1 MKVKLYAQTRNGI
14 GCGFSGS
21 RDHRQNS
28 RCTQEPRGVG
38 LLIVKLYNTMQKTTR
53 THVCKGTAH
62 STSPTSKLAAMSQT
76 NRPNMAGYA
85 KQTTKLKSKIQTRKC
100 ISNTSSSCCRTTLA
114 LAWTTGTPCSMR
126 CSRVT
131 CVTWLEALPKPATC
145 AAPRGRE
152 PVEATGSRAEFVV
165 AADAAVG
172 ANSSSSSSSSTQT
185 LGLPTGVAGT
195 VEIAMFDQS
204 PTQAPPDMHQAGTGP
219 PSWEGA
225 HHKRGPSECP
235 ELARR

>member
-1 MKVKLYAQTRNGI
+1 MKVKLYTQTRNGI

-21 RDHRQNS
+21 RDHRQNR

-38 LLIVKLYNTMQKTTR
+38 LLIVKLYNTMQKTTW

-62 STSPTSKLAAMSQT
+62 STSPISKLAAMSQT
-76 NRPNMAGYA
+76 KRPNMAGYA

-131 CVTWLEALPKPATC
+131 CVTWLEALLKPNTC
-145 AAPRGRE
+145 AAPSGRE
-152 PVEATGSRAEFVV
+152 PVEATRSTAAVV
-165 AADAAVG
+165 VEAAAVG
-172 ANSSSSSSSSTQT
+172 ANSSSSSSPAMM

-195 VEIAMFDQS
+195 VEIAMLDQS
-204 PTQAPPDMHQAGTGP
+204 PTAAPPDMH
-219 PSWEGA
+219 
-225 HHKRGPSECP
+225 
-235 ELARR
+235 